1 MADCLYPDDR
11 RDPARRRPG
20 GRGLGRKELSHER
33 HRRTRGREREAEMR
47 AGMGVL
53 TSTSLVMVNSTPSEP
68 GVAP

>member
-1 MADCLYPDDR
+1 MTVGIQR
-11 RDPARRRPG
+11 EGVRARHR
-20 GRGLGRKELSHER
+20 RGLGRKELSHER